1 MIFVGDRGVMR
12 CCAVWLIGPLS
23 QDIRTVV
30 SGSQYA
36 AIRFD
41 QSLYRH
47 SLSVDRA
54 IGQSRVRYRPVLD
67 GGLSEETCVP
77 SRAETRASIAQ
88 NLEGGSEG
96 ARDRVVTGLHLFI
109 V

>member
-1 MIFVGDRGVMR
+1 MMFVGDRGVMR
-12 CCAVWLIGPLS
+12 RCAVWLIGPLI
-23 QDIRTVV
+23 QDVRTVV
-30 SGSQYA
+30 SGCQYA

-41 QSLYRH
+41 QSLYRD
-47 SLSVDRA
+47 SLSVDRT
-54 IGQSRVRYRPVLD
+54 IGQSRVRYSPVLY

-96 ARDRVVTGLHLFI
+96 ARDRVVTGL
-109 V
+109 